1 MLRSLRSTSAAR
13 AALVRLH
20 STGSKLGTTRFLNA
34 FMTETEKGPLQL
46 TESHCCYLFPCYYV
60 GITTQ
65 LTEAL
70 NPTALEAIN
79 ESHLHAHH
87 AAMKGVTEKETHFR
101 RSMMQRHR
109 MIYKLLGE
117 EFGQG
122 LHALSLKTKTIAEL
136 DKSK

>member
-1 MLRSLRSTSAAR
+1 MLRSLTSQLSTAR
-13 AALVRLH
+13 TSFVRLH
-20 STGSKLGTTRFLNA
+20 STGSKPRTTRFLND
-34 FMTETEKGPLQL
+34 FMTEAEKGPLQL
-46 TESHCCYLFPCYYV
+46 NIVFF
-60 GITTQ
+60 

-70 NPTALEAIN
+70 NPTAFEAIN
-79 ESHLHAHH
+79 ESHLHSHH

-122 LHALSLKTKTIAEL
+122 LHALSLKTKTMAEL
-136 DKSK
+136 EKSK